1 LYIINYI
8 KPTGGFVRFNKNR
21 MAKLAGLPQSR
32 GSLNE
37 SRKRALLRRSRMLT
51 ESRKEEEE
59 LKALLGDDF
68 LEGMDDEPVVDMAD
82 GEVVDDLSAFD
93 MSALPELDDQMG
105 LTGEMDDKYRGME
118 TGYDPF
124 FSGTFSSYDDE
135 LDVTTDMRSPFDE
148 IESDISAYYEDEEPS
163 EGEESF
169 DDTDFLGESEK
180 KKKDDEVE
188 IDDEELKKEV
198 RNIKR
203 KRLNEARLK
212 AVIEDELRDILSEM
226 QYGSGWMYGNN
237 KPKASRKGS
246 ITRGFKGLGFK

>member
-1 LYIINYI
+1 
-8 KPTGGFVRFNKNR
+8 VRFNKNR

-105 LTGEMDDKYRGME
+105 LTGEMDDEYSGME

-124 FSGTFSSYDDE
+124 SSAAFSSYDDE
-135 LDVTTDMRSPFDE
+135 LDVDTDMRSPFDE
-148 IESDISAYYEDEEPS
+148 IGLDISADYED
-163 EGEESF
+163 EESF